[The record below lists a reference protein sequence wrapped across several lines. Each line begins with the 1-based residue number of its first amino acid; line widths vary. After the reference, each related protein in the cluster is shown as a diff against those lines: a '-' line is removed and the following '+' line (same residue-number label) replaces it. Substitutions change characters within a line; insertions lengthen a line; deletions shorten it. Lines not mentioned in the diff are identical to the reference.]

1 MNNNKQ
7 KLLIEYL
14 VSNADVFSLCQS
26 IVNPKYFDPEYR
38 QAIRFVLGYF
48 HQYTA
53 LPTAKQIE
61 AESEIALTITE
72 LTRDQIEYV
81 THEIEAF
88 CRQQAIIDAVV
99 KSADFIE
106 KGEYGSVETLVKDA
120 LQVGISKSA
129 GSNLFSDI
137 ESTLDEIIDDTEPY
151 PLGWVPFDELLDGG
165 PRRRELI
172 LLTANSGGG
181 KSVVMANMGLD
192 LSIIHGMRVLYLS
205 LELPS
210 SMIKSRYYTM
220 ITGIGKREFKLRKR
234 ELMGVVKAFE
244 RECGPIMVEKMP
256 VGTTC
261 NQIRSFLKEFEIVH
275 GYLPDVILL
284 DYLDLLGD
292 NLGGSSDNLW
302 LKDKNTTEQF
312 REIILDFN
320 MIGITASQQNRS
332 AIGAKEITQAHISG
346 GISKHNT
353 VDISASIILDETM
366 KAAGEIGFHFTKTRS
381 SDGVGKTA
389 MMGYDRKSIRIVAP
403 KDDSMQIKLKQPSTD
418 KGNASTPEQLMTGVK
433 NDVSPDDIW

>member
-1 MNNNKQ
+1 MNTNKQ
-7 KLLIEYL
+7 KLLLEYL
-14 VSNADVFSLCQS
+14 ISNNDVFALCQS
-26 IVNPKYFDPEYR
+26 IINPKFFDPEFR
-38 QAIRFVLGYF
+38 QALRFILDYYSE
-48 HQYTA
+48 YTA
-53 LPTAKQIE
+53 LPSPDQIE
-61 AESEIALTITE
+61 AESELSLAVTE
-72 LTRDQIEYV
+72 LTRDQISYA
-81 THEIEAF
+81 TDQIESF

-106 KGEYGSVETLVKDA
+106 KGEYGSVENLVKDA

-129 GSNLFSDI
+129 GSDLFGDI
-137 ESTLDEIIDDTEPY
+137 EGTLDEIINETEPY
-151 PLGWVPFDELLDGG
+151 AIGWKTFDELLDGG
-165 PRRRELI
+165 IRRRELL

-192 LSIIHGMRVLYLS
+192 LSIIHGLKVLYLS

-220 ITGIGKREFKLRKR
+220 ITGIGKREFRARKR
-234 ELMGVVKAFE
+234 ELMGVIKEFE
-244 RECGPIMVEKMP
+244 KECGPILVEKMA

-275 GYLPDVILL
+275 GYVPDVILL

-292 NLGGSSDNLW
+292 NTGSSSENLW
-302 LKDKNTTEQF
+302 VKDKNTTEQF

-332 AIGAKEITQAHISG
+332 AIGAKDITQAHISG
-346 GISKHNT
+346 GLSKHNT

-366 KAAGEIGFHFTKTRS
+366 KAAGEIGFKFTKTRS

-389 MMGYDRKSIRIVAP
+389 MMGYDRKSIRVTPP
-403 KDDSMQIKLKQPSTD
+403 KSDSLTLKLKQPTSE
-418 KGNASTPEQLMTGVK
+418 EQSSRTVS
-433 NDVSPDDIW
+433 NDIDQGDIW

>member
-1 MNNNKQ
+1 MNNTKQ

-14 VSNADVFSLCQS
+14 ISNADVFTLCQS
-26 IVNPKYFDPEYR
+26 IVNPKFFDPEYR
-38 QAIRFVLGYF
+38 QALRFVLDYYTE
-48 HQYTA
+48 YTA
-53 LPTAKQIE
+53 LPSPDQIE
-61 AESEIALTITE
+61 AESELKLEVTT
-72 LTRDQIEYV
+72 LTRDQVSYA
-81 THEIEAF
+81 TDEIESF

-106 KGEYGSVETLVKDA
+106 SGEYGSVESLIKDA

-129 GSNLFSDI
+129 GSDLFGDI
-137 ESTLDEIIDDTEPY
+137 ESTLDEIINETEPCA
-151 PLGWVPFDELLDGG
+151 LGWVPFDELLDGG
-165 PRRRELI
+165 IRRRELL

-220 ITGIGKREFKLRKR
+220 ITGIGKREFKARKR
-234 ELMGVVKAFE
+234 ELMGVIKAFE
-244 RECGPIMVEKMP
+244 KECGPIMVEKMA

-261 NQIRSFLKEFEIVH
+261 NQIRSFLKEFEIVN

-292 NLGGSSDNLW
+292 NMGGKSENMW

-346 GISKHNT
+346 GLSKHNT
-353 VDISASIILDETM
+353 VDISASIILDEAM

-389 MMGYDRKSIRIVAP
+389 MMGYDRKSIRIVP
-403 KDDSMQIKLKQPSTD
+403 PRGDSLNLKLKPQSSSATATAD
-418 KGNASTPEQLMTGVK
+418 QMLNTAK
-433 NDVSPDDIW
+433 NTVDQGDIW